1 MHPVQLH
8 RCLPV
13 ARRRKQAYARLIGA
27 GFASSFR
34 TVVRTWT
41 LPTNAALDI
50 YGFECLIDRQGISG
64 GKDWKRRLGSLIS
77 EADTVVFVLSP
88 ASTHPEIC
96 LGATCEAHPSS
107 SIPAPWDCR
116 PTSAPAGG
124 ASAQGCARAHGPASR
139 LHPRE

>member
-1 MHPVQLH
+1 M
-8 RCLPV
+8 
-13 ARRRKQAYARLIGA
+13 
-27 GFASSFR
+27 
-34 TVVRTWT
+34 
-41 LPTNAALDI
+41 PTNAALDT

-88 ASTHPEIC
+88 ASTHSEIC
-96 LGATCEAHPSS
+96 LLGGGGGGATCEAHPSS

-124 ASAQGCARAHGPASR
+124 ASAQGCALAIVLGLWMLWAQR
-139 LHPRE
+139 